1 MLTAE
6 SGIDRSLECVGGRYS
21 CRLTGNFTADAE
33 LLGCP
38 PQHALP
44 FVNPSTPRQLPACS
58 TLQLLSTNYKGPH
71 SPQYYKGPHSP
82 QYNNMITL

>member
-71 SPQYYKGPHSP
+71 SPT
-82 QYNNMITL
+82 NMITL